1 MIGPFSI
8 AKVGEYLPA
17 EFVESS
23 SVIKSCEPSMTSPFP
38 PGRADWISAL
48 ASCRSL
54 SRFFPTNS
62 GNQFVHNDGL
72 NGGLEFWAEFT
83 GVGSEE
89 EFFVRKNFIRFALLR
104 NFVES
109 IEATGNISE

>member
-8 AKVGEYLPA
+8 AKVEEHLPA

-23 SVIKSCEPSMTSPFP
+23 SVIKSCESIDDIPF
-38 PGRADWISAL
+38 SAGAGGL
-48 ASCRSL
+48 DFGVGKL
-54 SRFFPTNS
+54 SKSQTVFSNEIR
-62 GNQFVHNDGL
+62 NQFVNNDGL

-104 NFVES
+104 
-109 IEATGNISE
+109 IS